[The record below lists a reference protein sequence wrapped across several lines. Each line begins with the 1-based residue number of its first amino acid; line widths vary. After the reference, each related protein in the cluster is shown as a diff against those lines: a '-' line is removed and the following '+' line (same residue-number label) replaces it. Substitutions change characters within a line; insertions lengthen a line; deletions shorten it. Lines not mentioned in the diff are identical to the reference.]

1 MTCAFSRILVLIDC
15 SPVDDNIIDTIIR
28 MVSCGHSEVT
38 LVHVIHSHTMDQD
51 TALKAQADAYM
62 SERVFQFERSS
73 IKADKLLLSGEP
85 EDELVKEIET
95 GKYDLVALATHGHR
109 IFSDILFGSISDHL
123 KHAVSIPILMIR
135 GKGLPIKGQ
144 KA

>member
-1 MTCAFSRILVLIDC
+1 MTCAFSRILVLVDC
-15 SPVDDNIIDTIIR
+15 SPVDDNIVDTIIR

-38 LVHVIHSHTMDQD
+38 LVHVIHSHTLDQD
-51 TALKAQADAYM
+51 TALKAEADANM
-62 SERVFQFERSS
+62 DNRVLQFANSS
-73 IKADKLLLSGEP
+73 IKASKLLLSGEP
-85 EDELVKEIET
+85 EVELVKEIET

-123 KHAVSIPILMIR
+123 KHSVSVPILMIR
-135 GKGLPIKGQ
+135 GKPLPIRGD